1 MIDLKQ
7 EKKTIDFNAQES
19 VDALIEEGV
28 SIDPFEPA
36 NPDNVKIFNGL
47 NEVKQNKITERYNQM
62 KNENLKKL
70 HRNVKKGDAQ
80 QQGRYLGGKS
90 RRRRRKTKKK
100 KTRKVKRKAKKTKN
114 RRRKGKRKSK
124 TRKH

>member
-1 MIDLKQ
+1 MSENNL
-7 EKKTIDFNAQES
+7 ENPEPV
-19 VDALIEEGV
+19 VDG
-28 SIDPFEPA
+28 
-36 NPDNVKIFNGL
+36 
-47 NEVKQNKITERYNQM
+47 RM
-62 KNENLKKL
+62 KNALDPGNSHVLSSDELETKFAKVTKEEKMKAQLKK
-70 HRNVKKGDAQ
+70 RENQPQDGFE
-80 QQGRYLGGKS
+80 GGKS

>member
-1 MIDLKQ
+1 MSDLKQ

-47 NEVKQNKITERYNQM
+47 NEVKQNKIIERYNQM
-62 KNENLKKL
+62 KNENSKKL
-70 HRNVKKGDAQ
+70 HRNVKNGDAQ
-80 QQGRYLGGKS
+80 DHGGGKS